1 MVLIVHRLPITFNPS
16 GMNHFLAVILLF
28 VSCVALA
35 QPLSYKHPIPFSPPD
50 YVCYRTS
57 SPMVIDG
64 MPNEMTW
71 LETDW
76 SSNFTDITGD
86 PDLEPELPTRVKMLW
101 DENYLYIAAE
111 LKEPHIWAT
120 IRERDAIM
128 YQNDNFEVFIDPDGD
143 GLYYYELEMNAHN
156 AVWDLLML
164 HPYREK
170 RFPNYLMNWEIKGLK
185 TATFIS
191 GSLNDPSDTDYAW
204 YVEIALP
211 WKALKEL
218 APRRQAPSPGDQ
230 WRINFSRVDWNM
242 DIVEGAYRKTTLP
255 DTGNPPFFPQENWV
269 WGPTGYVD
277 MHRPECYGYV
287 QFSSIPAGKGKED
300 FREYPDEK
308 IKWALWQLF
317 YLQNQ
322 YKQVNGKYAESAG
335 AFVLP
340 GVDIRGYRFAP
351 VFEATSSHFEISAPA
366 FEEGFVWY
374 INDLGKV
381 WKTPNK

>member
-1 MVLIVHRLPITFNPS
+1 
-16 GMNHFLAVILLF
+16 MNRFLALLLL
-28 VSCVALA
+28 ALPLCA
-35 QPLSYKHPIPFSPPD
+35 LTQPIRYEHPIPFSPPG

-64 MPNEMTW
+64 MPNEATW
-71 LETDW
+71 LKTAW
-76 SSNFTDITGD
+76 SSTFTDITGD
-86 PDLEPELPTRVKMLW
+86 PELEPELSTRVKMLW

-170 RFPNYLMNWEIKGLK
+170 RFPNYLMNWEIKGLQ

-191 GSLNDPSDTDYAW
+191 GSLNDPSDTDHAW

-218 APRRQAPSPGDQ
+218 APRRQAPSPGEQ

-242 DIVEGAYRKTTLP
+242 DIVEGAYRKAVNP
-255 DTGNPPFFPQENWV
+255 QTGVPPFFPQENWV

-287 QFSSIPAGKGKED
+287 QFSSLPAGEGQED
-300 FREYPDEK
+300 YQNSPDEQ

-317 YLQNQ
+317 YLQMQ
-322 YKQVNGKYAESAG
+322 YKKANGSFADSAR

-340 GVDIRGYRFAP
+340 EVKIPGYRFKP
-351 VFEATSSHFEISAPA
+351 TFQATSSQFEITLPSANGK
-366 FEEGFVWY
+366 FNWHM
-374 INDLGKV
+374 NDLGKI
-381 WKTPNK
+381 WKSTPK